1 MTSRRQLLQ
10 LASAAGAGALTTS
23 AWVREPKRKGNE
35 VTTFV
40 FVSGANG
47 PASGDS
53 ELALRGHRTVGVS
66 LPGHD
71 PAEQFHLAY
80 QAPQDLTT
88 LATLPS
94 PVSALTLDDY
104 VEATVR
110 VVRRVADHG
119 PVILVGGS
127 MGGITITK
135 VADEV
140 PRLIDRLVYGS
151 AFCCTGL
158 RSAADYL
165 STPEAQTSLLPEL
178 VKGMIADPRVIK
190 ATRTNWRSNDPV
202 FLRAAKA
209 ALMAGASDGELLA
222 LLNTLLPDETL
233 TVPSADGRGD
243 PDRWGQVPRTYIR
256 HSQDRCIPLDLQN
269 RMIREADEAT
279 PGNAFDVKTVA
290 TSHVPVG
297 KAGRQITDILDRLA
311 RG

>member
-1 MTSRRQLLQ
+1 MTSRRQMLQ

-23 AWVREPKRKGNE
+23 AWARERDA

-47 PASGDS
+47 PASGDT

-80 QAPQDLTT
+80 QAPQDLKA

-94 PVSALTLDDY
+94 PVSALTLDDF
-104 VEATVR
+104 VEAAVR
-110 VVRRVADHG
+110 VVRRVAHHG
-119 PVILVGGS
+119 PVILIGGS

-135 VADEV
+135 AADEV
-140 PRLIDRLVYGS
+140 PHLIDRLVYGS

-165 STPEAQTSLLPEL
+165 TTPEARTSLLPEL
-178 VKGMIADPRVIK
+178 VKGIVADPRVIK
-190 ATRTNWRSNDPV
+190 ATRTNWRSNDPA

-209 ALMAGASDGELLA
+209 ALMAGAGDGELLA

-233 TVPSADGRGD
+233 SVPTSDGRGD
-243 PDRWGQVPRTYIR
+243 PDRWGRVPRTYIR

-269 RMIREADEAT
+269 RMIEEADAVT
-279 PGNAFDVKTVA
+279 PGNPFDVKTVA
-290 TSHVPVG
+290 TSHVPTG
-297 KAGRQITDILDRLA
+297 KANRQIVGILDRLA
-311 RG
+311 QG